1 MPSPIRDSD
10 SERIILPPLLDHIK
24 SFRGVDSSRC
34 FTPVNPLPKT
44 PTRSGTVAGPSSGPC
59 DSRVVPVARRA
70 HSPRS
75 ESRKSAKLAPSFGL
89 FAESS
94 ARLERVRD
102 ARSVMPLHNE
112 ENNQT
117 VITAA
122 DREDPFCS
130 PDSRDMREF
139 PPDGNSSSPSSD
151 DSSSSSSS
159 HFPSPR
165 PKSKR
170 MKVVPKVASRR
181 KGRSKTVSRDPV
193 NKGVQNEVPCT
204 ECVRSLLSGRHEDHG
219 KCFRRKSGGSARC
232 WKCNTHE
239 CSALPVFLRS
249 LAVRLVEL
257 WDPEHVSIPGKK
269 TIPNKK
275 SARVAMSVMLAMEKE
290 DKEFIDLDSLSS
302 STQSVSPVRSV
313 LSPSAKKKSLP
324 PSPTRKR
331 KSTPTPQSPVAKR
344 AKSGKVV
351 SSASPSSRTRSK
363 SVQPDPGPAGAKGKG
378 KQVTFSMDDDSDLD
392 EEYHSVGKDDIV
404 DSSDDLIEKKKQL
417 DMLALEIE
425 YATKKRAL
433 EGKYVI

>member
-24 SFRGVDSSRC
+24 SFSRVDSSRC

-75 ESRKSAKLAPSFGL
+75 ESRKSAKIAPSFGL
-89 FAESS
+89 FAESG

-122 DREDPFCS
+122 DREDPFRS

-139 PPDGNSSSPSSD
+139 PLDGNSSSPSSD

-239 CSALPVFLRS
+239 CSALPVFFAIIGCSIGRALGPRTC
-249 LAVRLVEL
+249 V
-257 WDPEHVSIPGKK
+257 DPWEI
-269 TIPNKK
+269 
-275 SARVAMSVMLAMEKE
+275 MLAMEKE

-425 YATKKRAL
+425 QL
-433 EGKYVI
+433 

>member
-1 MPSPIRDSD
+1 MS
-10 SERIILPPLLDHIK
+10 
-24 SFRGVDSSRC
+24 
-34 FTPVNPLPKT
+34 PVNPLPRT

-75 ESRKSAKLAPSFGL
+75 ESRKSAKIAPSFGL
-89 FAESS
+89 FAESG

-122 DREDPFCS
+122 DREDPFRS

-219 KCFRRKSGGSARC
+219 KCFRRKSGGLARC

-257 WDPEHVSIPGKK
+257 WDPEHVSIPGKV
-269 TIPNKK
+269 
-275 SARVAMSVMLAMEKE
+275 SDR
-290 DKEFIDLDSLSS
+290 DFIDHLLSFES
-302 STQSVSPVRSV
+302 
-313 LSPSAKKKSLP
+313 
-324 PSPTRKR
+324 
-331 KSTPTPQSPVAKR
+331 
-344 AKSGKVV
+344 
-351 SSASPSSRTRSK
+351 
-363 SVQPDPGPAGAKGKG
+363 
-378 KQVTFSMDDDSDLD
+378 
-392 EEYHSVGKDDIV
+392 
-404 DSSDDLIEKKKQL
+404 
-417 DMLALEIE
+417 
-425 YATKKRAL
+425 
-433 EGKYVI
+433 